1 MEGAGVVAVAFLLM
15 WGGYGLADF
24 GWCLFRDYDVTLG
37 QLMSPLHPYDGPWP
51 PATIPASQIWPG
63 GTSAASSG
71 TASSTASTPTALQS
85 AISAAEKYLKEI
97 T

>member
-1 MEGAGVVAVAFLLM
+1 MVAVAFVLM
-15 WGGYGLADF
+15 WAGYGLADF

-51 PATIPASQIWPG
+51 PATIPAGQIWPG
-63 GTSAASSG
+63 GTSTSTSS
-71 TASSTASTPTALQS
+71 SSSSSSSSPTALQS
-85 AISAAEKYLKEI
+85 AISAAENYLKKI